1 MNLEVQKTWM
11 QISGAR
17 LEPFWIPRQSSLRAI
32 KLQEAFQC
40 EVGLKRGKN
49 IRGRSANQTPS
60 NSHLSAVDFCITVG
74 DSDVGKHEA

>member
-1 MNLEVQKTWM
+1 MSDPDMIVEVLKTWM

-17 LEPFWIPRQSSLRAI
+17 LESFWIPRQSSPRAI

-40 EVGLKRGKN
+40 EVCLKRGKI
-49 IRGRSANQTPS
+49 IRGRSAHQTPS

-74 DSDVGKHEA
+74 KHEA